1 MQARFDLDE
10 EWKKSAVF
18 KQMGCLWRASKSRL
32 VGQVNA
38 ATNMKDRMN
47 LRPQNVPTSEWRKFV
62 KEKTSNAF
70 KVVSDSYKE
79 RRQKQIP
86 HTCGRKGMVR
96 LREEMVKSSS
106 EPSQVTRLRVWVK
119 SRTKKD
125 GTPVNVNAAE
135 KIVSYVCFL

>member
-1 MQARFDLDE
+1 MDE
-10 EWKKSAVF
+10 DFKKDALF

-32 VGQVNA
+32 VSSLTKA
-38 ATNMKDRMN
+38 PTIKTRMD
-47 LRPQNVPTSEWRKFV
+47 LQPKNVTTTEWRKFV
-62 KEKTSNAF
+62 REKTSTAF
-70 KVVSDSYKE
+70 KVVSDSYRE

-96 LREEMVKSSS
+96 LREDLVKASDD
-106 EPSQVTRLRVWVK
+106 PSQVSRLRVWVK

-135 KIVSYVCFL
+135 KIVS